1 MQEKINGKSGQN
13 QINMQDSNRA
23 EVLRF
28 LALHPGCSRAELG
41 EATGLTQASMTKIV
55 RSLTKSGLI
64 YETGFTAGKKGRRSV
79 GLSLNYNRYKVL
91 AIRLSAHWL
100 EMQPHDFHGQPCGH
114 LLSVPIEALSEAN
127 MPSIIERIADG
138 VTTFLKD
145 FPELTATAIAV
156 PDPCRRADGSILIPS
171 DTNTNTDTNTDTN
184 TNTVADTATIKD
196 TAKDTD
202 KDATKNNSSAKL
214 FPLCKKLEE
223 QIDLPVFLIHDAD
236 AGAIACWH
244 NLPGKNTGEVMLHI
258 FADDSIEVGLTR
270 GGLCLHDAR
279 MISMAGHL
287 PIDPQGHVCPK
298 CGRTGCLDSL
308 ASLSALESKANQE
321 LSAFPESLLNR
332 VSAISARSVF
342 ESARQWDPLAM
353 KLIRDCG
360 HNLGLGIASLLSIC
374 TPDRIFISGGMTH
387 GGMLLLEDA
396 KKTATKHLA
405 SYQTLPPIELV
416 SPDENRILTGT
427 AYFAIQQLLNAPS
440 RYLLP
445 PDSEESKN

>member
-100 EMQPHDFHGQPCGH
+100 EIQPHDFHGQPCGH
-114 LLSVPIEALSEAN
+114 LLSVPIEAISEEN
-127 MPSIIERIADG
+127 MPSIIEQIADG
-138 VTTFLKD
+138 VATFLKD

-156 PDPCRRADGSILIPS
+156 PDPCRRADGSILISLIPS
-171 DTNTNTDTNTDTN
+171 G
-184 TNTVADTATIKD
+184 TAT
-196 TAKDTD
+196 T
-202 KDATKNNSSAKL
+202 L
-214 FPLCKKLEE
+214 FPLCKKLGE
-223 QIDLPVFLIHDAD
+223 QISLPIFLIHDAD

-244 NLPGKNTGEVMLHI
+244 NLPDKNTGEVMLHI
-258 FADDSIEVGLTR
+258 FADDSVEVGLTR
-270 GGLCLHDAR
+270 GGLCLHDSR
-279 MISMAGHL
+279 MLSMAGHL
-287 PIDPQGHVCPK
+287 PIDPHGNVCPK

-308 ASLSALESKANQE
+308 VSLSALESRATQE

-360 HNLGLGIASLLSIC
+360 HSLGLGIASLLSIC
-374 TPDRIFISGGMTH
+374 TPDRIFISGGITH

-396 KKTATKHLA
+396 RKTANEHLA
-405 SYQTLPPIELV
+405 SYQALPPIGLV
-416 SPDENRILTGT
+416 SSDENRILTGT

-445 PDSEESKN
+445 PESQTD